1 MDYRREIDGVR
12 ALAVMPV
19 ILFHAGFQTFSGG
32 FVGVDIFFVI
42 SGYLITSII
51 LTEQQAGTFT
61 LLNFYERRAR
71 RILPALFV
79 VLLACLPFAWLWLLP
94 SDMKEFSDSV
104 FSVSTFMSNILF
116 WRTSGYFDS
125 ATELKP
131 LLHTW
136 SLAVEEQYYLLFPVF
151 LMVAWRFG
159 KRWLVSLLV
168 VAALVSLAASE
179 WGSIHKPPAT
189 FYLLPTRGWELLI
202 GALTAFY
209 LANEGLGP
217 YQQVSSP
224 SARQPQS
231 PESPQSLPA
240 RRQLLR
246 PSLRHA
252 LNQGLSLLGLLLI
265 AYAVLAFDKGTPF
278 PSLYAL
284 VPTLGTALIILFATE
299 QTLVG
304 KLLGSKVLV
313 GIGLVSY
320 SAYLWHQPLFAFAKQ
335 RSLEA
340 PGPWLQAALAAAALV
355 LAYFSWKYVEVPFR
369 NKRRF
374 ARRQIFT
381 YGAIGSAC
389 FISFGALGH
398 FTTGFV
404 YRYQEGDRYL
414 ASLQRSEAG
423 EYVGRRFNQ
432 LSMKAFDLQDG
443 RYRILLVGD
452 SYGQD
457 LVNAVYEAGY
467 GKYLQ
472 ISTRHISHLCGNLF
486 MAQAVFAKNIEPEY
500 WRQCEGNGLYEDRD
514 LRRLMLQADE
524 IWFASSWQYWQ
535 AGLIAQSVANV
546 EAFSGKPVKVFG
558 PKDFG
563 KVVIKELLAKPP
575 RERFATRNAVR
586 EETIRTNA
594 LMQHSLSPDVFVDI
608 QRLICGNEAGQ
619 CPLFT
624 ASGALISYDGHHLT
638 KVGAKVYGDS
648 LVQDGVLKSIGP
660 SGPAP
665 LIRTGGANQGAPG
678 SSAGPEPRSN
688 TVASAFWKMDLA
700 ARP

>member
-51 LTEQQAGTFT
+51 LAEQQAGTFT

-151 LMVAWRFG
+151 LMLGWRFG
-159 KRWLVSLLV
+159 KRWLVALLV
-168 VAALVSLAASE
+168 LAALVSLAASE

-209 LANEGLGP
+209 LANDGRETNPGGF
-217 YQQVSSP
+217 S
-224 SARQPQS
+224 
-231 PESPQSLPA
+231 QSLGHPL
-240 RRQLLR
+240 RQ
-246 PSLRHA
+246 SL
-252 LNQGLSLLGLLLI
+252 SILGLLLI
-265 AYAVLAFDKGTPF
+265 AYAVLVFGKGTPF

-304 KLLGSKVLV
+304 KLLGSKLFV

-320 SAYLWHQPLFAFAKQ
+320 SAYLWHQPLFAFARQ

-340 PGPWLQAALAAAALV
+340 PNPLLQATLAVAAVV

-374 ARRQIFT
+374 NRRQIFT

-389 FISFGALGH
+389 FMGLGALGH

-423 EYVGRRFNQ
+423 AYVGRRFDQ
-432 LSMKAFDLQDG
+432 LSMKGFAADDH
-443 RYRILLVGD
+443 RYRVLLIGD

-457 LVNAVYEAGY
+457 LVNAVYESGY
-467 GKYLQ
+467 GKNLQ
-472 ISTRHISHLCGNLF
+472 MSTRHISHLCGNLF
-486 MAQAVFAKNIEPEY
+486 IEQTRFAQNIDPDY
-500 WRQCEGNGLYEDRD
+500 WRQCQDKGLYEDQN

-575 RERFATRNAVR
+575 QERFATRNAVR

-594 LMQHSLSPDVFVDI
+594 LMQRNLSPTVFVDI
-608 QRLICGNEAGQ
+608 QRLICGNEVGQ

-624 ASGALISYDGHHLT
+624 ESGALISYDGHHLT
-638 KVGAKVYGDS
+638 KVGAKFYGDR
-648 LVQDGVLKSIGP
+648 LVRDGVLKSVEP
-660 SGPAP
+660 PGPAP
-665 LIRTGGANQGAPG
+665 LIRTGVPNQGTRR
-678 SSAGPEPRSN
+678 SSTGPEPRSN

-700 ARP
+700 SRP

>member
-12 ALAVMPV
+12 ALAVLPV

-51 LTEQQAGTFT
+51 LAEQQAGTFT

-151 LMVAWRFG
+151 LMLSWRFG
-159 KRWLVSLLV
+159 KRWVVPVLVLAAIVSLG
-168 VAALVSLAASE
+168 ASE

-202 GALTAFY
+202 GALAAFY
-209 LANEGLGP
+209 LANDGQEKR
-217 YQQVSSP
+217 QQLFSQFLSP
-224 SARQPQS
+224 SQRQFLS
-231 PESPQSLPA
+231 QSL
-240 RRQLLR
+240 
-246 PSLRHA
+246 SLA
-252 LNQGLSLLGLLLI
+252 GLLLI

-284 VPTLGTALIILFATE
+284 VPTLGAALIILFGTE
-299 QTLVG
+299 KTLVG
-304 KLLGSKVLV
+304 RLLGSKVLV

-340 PGPWLQAALAAAALV
+340 PSQGLLATLAAAALV

-389 FISFGALGH
+389 FMCLGAFGH

-404 YRYQEGDRYL
+404 YRYKEGDRYL

-423 EYVGRRFNQ
+423 EYVGRRFDH
-432 LSMKAFDLQDG
+432 LSMKGFAADDA
-443 RYRILLVGD
+443 RYRVLLIGD

-457 LVNAVYEAGY
+457 LVNAVYESGY
-467 GKYLQ
+467 GKSIQL
-472 ISTRHISHLCGNLF
+472 STRHISHLCGNLF
-486 MAQAVFAKNIEPEY
+486 IEQSRFAQNIDRDY
-500 WRQCEGNGLYEDRD
+500 RRQCEDKGLYEDPN

-546 EAFSGKPVKVFG
+546 EAFAGKPVKVFG

-563 KVVIKELLAKPP
+563 KVVIRDLLAKSDG
-575 RERFATRNAVR
+575 ERVATKNTVR

-594 LMQHSLSPDVFVDI
+594 LMKRNLPPDVFVDI
-608 QRLICGNEAGQ
+608 QSLMCGGDASR
-619 CPLFT
+619 CALFT
-624 ASGALISYDGHHLT
+624 RNGDLISYDGHHLT
-638 KVGAKVYGDS
+638 RPGARYYGERLSQQGLLPRVVVEANTIPDTS
-648 LVQDGVLKSIGP
+648 P
-660 SGPAP
+660 
-665 LIRTGGANQGAPG
+665 GGAGNGSAG
-678 SSAGPEPRSN
+678 SSISGRSGMGISK
-688 TVASAFWKMDLA
+688 VCLQC
-700 ARP
+700 